1 MAKPKK
7 NTATTYYQDLDLT
20 NHRRSIYKSS
30 LKQPWCETSIFKTMK
45 FSFVLQLNLYF
56 YQLSKRHHS
65 PTSITPEKNIFPYS
79 ERSETMASSMQSL
92 QAFSWFLIHGCSKAW
107 GAVILWSG
115 STTSSF
121 FTKSEAKEDLQKYP
135 VKYWWFGDETLRI
148 CVEKWDWSQDLSLS
162 AGGPSRTNPQKKNA
176 LRRVSYPCVS

>member
-1 MAKPKK
+1 MWNFHLQNNEVQFCVTTQLVLLPTLQKASFTHQHHPRKK
-7 NTATTYYQDLDLT
+7 
-20 NHRRSIYKSS
+20 K
-30 LKQPWCETSIFKTMK
+30 
-45 FSFVLQLNLYF
+45 
-56 YQLSKRHHS
+56 
-65 PTSITPEKNIFPYS
+65 IFPYF